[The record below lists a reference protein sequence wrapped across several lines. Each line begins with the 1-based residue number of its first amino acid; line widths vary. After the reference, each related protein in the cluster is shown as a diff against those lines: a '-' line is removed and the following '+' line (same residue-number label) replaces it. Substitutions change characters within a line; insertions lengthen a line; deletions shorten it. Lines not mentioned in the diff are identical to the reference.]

1 MKTINFI
8 TDSKNKFGLGNYIR
22 IKNLYNF
29 FKKKNKKYKLVFT
42 DLSQNKNFVLSDI
55 IVFDLP
61 KAKYSFFKLKRF
73 FFKTHTKIF
82 SLDHSQPWKVDY
94 NISIFKKNIKAKKNF
109 VSLKYVIIA
118 PKLQK
123 TRSNSKENKIFI
135 SIGSRDLKN
144 IKPKLVKV
152 FKGLFEKIYVTK
164 RLDIKKNSA
173 QNFNYCKNL
182 SNCSIS
188 ASNGGTTM
196 LELLYHR
203 KIIFVYPQNSDE
215 LSFSNYI
222 KKKGFRI
229 LINEFSINKKLIDKL
244 KLLKQK
250 KLVIDNKGIHRIKK
264 IILTNQ

>member
-1 MKTINFI
+1 MKIINFI
-8 TDSKNKFGLGNYIR
+8 TDSKSKFGLGNYIR

-29 FKKKNKKYKLVFT
+29 FKKNNKKYKLVFT
-42 DLSQNKNFVLSDI
+42 DLSQKTNFVLSDI
-55 IVFDLP
+55 VVFDLP
-61 KAKYSFFKLKRF
+61 KDKYSFLKLKRL
-73 FFKTHTKIF
+73 FFKKHTKIF
-82 SLDHSQPWKVDY
+82 SLDHNQPWKIDY
-94 NISIFKKNIKAKKNF
+94 NISIFKKNIRAKKNF

-118 PKLQK
+118 PKLSK
-123 TRSNSKENKIFI
+123 MRSNSKENKIFI

-144 IKPKLVKV
+144 VTPKLVKI
-152 FKGLFEKIYVTK
+152 FKDLFEKIYVTK
-164 RLDIKKNSA
+164 RLNIKKKSP
-173 QNFNYCKNL
+173 QNINYYKNL

-229 LINEFSINKKLIDKL
+229 LINKFSINKKLINEL
-244 KLLKQK
+244 KSLKQK
-250 KLVIDNKGIHRIKK
+250 KLEIDNKGMYRIKK
-264 IILTNQ
+264 IILTN